1 VTYHA
6 MDGPKD
12 TYRMVTC
19 IYLIEKLTSVTEEPN
34 EWGKLGV

>member
-34 EWGKLGV
+34 EWGNLGV